1 MFRQGF
7 TCPVLLFVTPL
18 NHLSCTGLSPPM
30 VELSRSF
37 HQGHQIDGNW
47 AGPRSLAATK
57 GISVDFFSSGYLD
70 VSVHRVRFLHLC
82 IQCKILCKQ
91 SGFPH
96 SEILGSKL
104 VCQLTEAY
112 RKLLR
117 PSSPLTAQASTMC
130 AQSLDHI
137 TQKVLLIK
145 YWLMGNLKFIAY
157 LLCIRFQINYS
168 IVQTNL
174 CHVTCANATLD

>member
-7 TCPVLLFVTPL
+7 SCPVLLFVTPL
-18 NHLSCTGLSPPM
+18 NHLSSTGLSPSM

-37 HQGHQIDGNW
+37 HQVHQIDGNW
-47 AGPRSLAATK
+47 AVPRSLAATQ

-70 VSVHRVRFLHLC
+70 VSVHRVCFLHLF
-82 IQCKILCKQ
+82 IQSKILRKR

-104 VCQLTEAY
+104 VCQLTGAY
-112 RKLLR
+112 RRLLR
-117 PSSPLTAQASTMC
+117 PSSPLTAQASTIC

-137 TQKVLLIK
+137 TQNTLSCLAYLYLLLLLIK
-145 YWLMGNLKFIAY
+145 NKQDLSN
-157 LLCIRFQINYS
+157 
-168 IVQTNL
+168 
-174 CHVTCANATLD
+174 CANRTMSCNMCKCDTYVESTNC

>member
-7 TCPVLLFVTPL
+7 SCPVLLFVTPL
-18 NHLSCTGLSPPM
+18 NHLSSTGLSPSM

-37 HQGHQIDGNW
+37 HQGLQIDGNW
-47 AGPRSLAATK
+47 AGPLSLAATQ

-70 VSVHRVRFLHLC
+70 VSVHRVCFLHLF
-82 IQCKILCKQ
+82 IQSKILRKR

-104 VCQLTEAY
+104 VYQLAGAY
-112 RKLLR
+112 RRLLR

-137 TQKVLLIK
+137 TQKTLSCLAVTLSPFVADKEQTRLIQ
-145 YWLMGNLKFIAY
+145 
-157 LLCIRFQINYS
+157 LCKSDYVMQH
-168 IVQTNL
+168 VQMRHL
-174 CHVTCANATLD
+174 C

>member
-47 AGPRSLAATK
+47 AVPLSLAATK

-70 VSVHRVRFLHLC
+70 VSVHRVRFLYLC
-82 IQCKILCKQ
+82 IQYKILCKQ

-137 TQKVLLIK
+137 TQKTFRHTVCLKCLLLYRQVFHTILIQSCK
-145 YWLMGNLKFIAY
+145 LNI
-157 LLCIRFQINYS
+157 
-168 IVQTNL
+168 
-174 CHVTCANATLD
+174 CHATCANATLD